1 MAITLSEYA
10 AMGKLLT
17 DRDWLLPSHRLP
29 HLMSSS
35 LHSTHTQDKSINFL
49 KFHFLSSRYVHI
61 KKAGE
66 HFEGVKWRNLLS
78 FSHHRRK
85 AKMIASSGGSFSHAG
100 HCAASGI
107 YREHNWRR
115 MEWFTAVELHSFM
128 VIMDKTFFFSPL
140 FFLEIT
146 LSIQKF
152 SCFTK
157 P

>member
-17 DRDWLLPSHRLP
+17 DRDRLLPSHRLP

-85 AKMIASSGGSFSHAG
+85 AKIWSLRVEAVFRTQAIVLLVEFIESTIEGEWSDLQRLNYILLWLSWKKLSS
-100 HCAASGI
+100 
-107 YREHNWRR
+107 
-115 MEWFTAVELHSFM
+115 
-128 VIMDKTFFFSPL
+128 SPL
-140 FFLEIT
+140 FSF
-146 LSIQKF
+146 
-152 SCFTK
+152 
-157 P
+157 